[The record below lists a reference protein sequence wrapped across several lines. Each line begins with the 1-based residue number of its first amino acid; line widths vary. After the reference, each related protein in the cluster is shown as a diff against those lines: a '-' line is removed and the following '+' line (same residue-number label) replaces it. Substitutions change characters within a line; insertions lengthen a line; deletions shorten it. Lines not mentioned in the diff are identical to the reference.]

1 MVGIYQQE
9 GNRLKVCLD
18 LSGKDR
24 PREFKTKSGSNAIL
38 LVFKREKR

>member
-1 MVGIYQQE
+1 M
-9 GNRLKVCLD
+9 NRDELLGLLD